1 VEGWTFVYM
10 FVVLKIPVI
19 AALWLVWWAI
29 RDAPVTDEDP
39 AVDAGGGGG
48 GSPHPRLPRPR
59 RPSRGEHGRPAPRAP
74 LRTRARGRSLTP
86 AAER

>member
-19 AALWLVWWAI
+19 AALWLVWWAV
-29 RDAPVTDEDP
+29 RSEPATDEDP
-39 AVDAGGGGG
+39 AVDGGGGG

-59 RPSRGEHGRPAPRAP
+59 RPGRGEHGRPTPRAP
-74 LRTRARGRSLTP
+74 RRTRARGRSLTP

>member
-1 VEGWTFVYM
+1 MEGWTFVYM

-19 AALWLVWWAI
+19 AALWLVWWAV
-29 RDAPVTDEDP
+29 REP
-39 AVDAGGGGG
+39 AVDEDLATGDGGGGG

-59 RPSRGEHGRPAPRAP
+59 RPSRGEHGRPRPRAP
-74 LRTRARGRSLTP
+74 RRTRARGRSLTP